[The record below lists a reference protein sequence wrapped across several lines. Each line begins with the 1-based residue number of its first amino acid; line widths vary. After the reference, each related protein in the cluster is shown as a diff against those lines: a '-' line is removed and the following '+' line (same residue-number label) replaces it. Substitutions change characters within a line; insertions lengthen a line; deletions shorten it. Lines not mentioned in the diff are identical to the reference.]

1 MADTVKF
8 GESADDTEF
17 GDRLVEGLGEALAWR
32 RGEISLPVR
41 IAASMTP
48 ERIKAIRKAVA
59 KSPTDFAKRFGIPAR
74 TLEGWE
80 QGRRQPDPAAS
91 ALLRVI
97 ERNPD
102 AVEAALA

>member
-1 MADTVKF
+1 MI
-8 GESADDTEF
+8 
-17 GDRLVEGLGEALAWR
+17 EGLGEALAWR

-59 KSPTDFAKRFGIPAR
+59 KSPKDFAKRFGIPAR

-91 ALLRVI
+91 VLLRVI
-97 ERNPD
+97 EKNPD